1 MDIQA
6 LTGFFMWCTI
16 VNVALFAWAAVW
28 FMVAPDFIYRVQSRF
43 VPLPRDTYNAVV
55 YAFLGGFKIVIIT
68 FNVAPLLALLIVA

>member
-6 LTGFFMWCTI
+6 LTAFFMWCTI
-16 VNVALFAWAAVW
+16 INVALFAWAAVW

-43 VPLPRDTYNAVV
+43 VPLPRETYNMVV

-68 FNVAPLLALLIVA
+68 FNVVPWLALLIVG